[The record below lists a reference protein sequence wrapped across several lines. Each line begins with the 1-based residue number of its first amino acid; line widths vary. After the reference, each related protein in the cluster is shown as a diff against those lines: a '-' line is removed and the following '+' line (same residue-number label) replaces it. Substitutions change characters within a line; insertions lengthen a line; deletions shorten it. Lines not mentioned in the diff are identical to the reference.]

1 MAPSCAETV
10 QLRLFPT
17 AAVTRRAD
25 AREIRHS
32 IHMHLRAWFHLCLL
46 EQVSHILWART
57 RGRVSYVADL
67 CRSLTG
73 TSRGAAAAGSGSSGG
88 ASFGEVGEDGTW
100 RLRLNEFAHVLKLAS
115 RVPAGVEGALQRRL
129 DELPY
134 NARQVVDG
142 FLFVGL
148 FRPQR

>member
-1 MAPSCAETV
+1 M
-10 QLRLFPT
+10 
-17 AAVTRRAD
+17 
-25 AREIRHS
+25 
-32 IHMHLRAWFHLCLL
+32 
-46 EQVSHILWART
+46 
-57 RGRVSYVADL
+57 SYLADL

-88 ASFGEVGEDGTW
+88 TSFGEVGEDGTW

-134 NARQVVDG
+134 NARQVERLPCLSVCADHSVEWSRCSAKETTQRSLVC
-142 FLFVGL
+142 LFVFVRHGAADG
-148 FRPQR
+148 RRGCQS